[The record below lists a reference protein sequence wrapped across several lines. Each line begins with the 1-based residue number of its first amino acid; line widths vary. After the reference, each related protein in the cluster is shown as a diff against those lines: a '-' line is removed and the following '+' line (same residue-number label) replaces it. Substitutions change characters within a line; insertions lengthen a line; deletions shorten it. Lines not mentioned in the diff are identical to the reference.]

1 MRTLILASLL
11 FAWSVAVARCEDANA
26 PSADEVAVRAAVEA
40 YVAAFN
46 QGDAKKLAALWT
58 PDAVYTNPLSGVQVN
73 GRDAIEQQFAEIFA
87 DNAKPRLAATTQSVQ
102 FLSPGVAVEHGTAQL
117 LRDQQE
123 PEQSTYSAVYVKQGG
138 QWLLDR
144 VTEED
149 QVEPVSHYEQLK
161 SLEWLVGSWT
171 DQDESATVTTECHW
185 ARNNNFLIRSFTVQV
200 QDRVDMAGLQIIG
213 WDPSEKRI
221 RSWVFDSDGGFG
233 EGSWSNK
240 DNRWHIQQS
249 GVLADGRKTSAVH
262 ILTRLN
268 DSSATSQ
275 SISRTVD
282 GELLPNIDEV
292 QINKD

>member
-1 MRTLILASLL
+1 M
-11 FAWSVAVARCEDANA
+11 
-26 PSADEVAVRAAVEA
+26 
-40 YVAAFN
+40 
-46 QGDAKKLAALWT
+46 
-58 PDAVYTNPLSGVQVN
+58 
-73 GRDAIEQQFAEIFA
+73 
-87 DNAKPRLAATTQSVQ
+87 
-102 FLSPGVAVEHGTAQL
+102 AVEHGTARL

-123 PEQSTYSAVYVKQGG
+123 PEQSSYTAVYVKTGG

-149 QVEPVSHYEQLK
+149 LLEPVSHYEQLK
-161 SLEWLVGSWT
+161 PLEWLVGSWT
-171 DQDESATVTTECHW
+171 DQDEFATVTTECHW
-185 ARNNNFLIRSFTVQV
+185 ARNNNFLIRSFKVQV
-200 QDRVDMAGLQIIG
+200 QDRIDMAGLQIIG
-213 WDPSEKRI
+213 WDPAEKRI

-240 DNRWHIQQS
+240 DNSWHIQQS
-249 GVLADGRKTSAVH
+249 GVLADGRKTSAVQ

-268 DSSATSQ
+268 DNSATLQ